1 MDNWL
6 TLHFQRVVATFEPLS
21 RQRRYF
27 SYEAIIWRY
36 LLYRYCK
43 FICVCLYRLS
53 LNKLNL

>member
-53 LNKLNL
+53 L